1 MNRAA
6 IAAGVR
12 FTRRQAR
19 VVDADDSDAAVCV
32 PDFTLL
38 SLKLYGVH
46 TEHGRKH
53 GNRYSADC
61 ERKH

>member
-1 MNRAA
+1 M
-6 IAAGVR
+6 
-12 FTRRQAR
+12 RQAR